1 MKDIE
6 TYCKYA
12 QVVNY
17 DQYRS
22 FMEGWASHMWD
33 WYTGI
38 LIWKTQNPWTSLRG
52 QMYDWSLDVNASLYG
67 TRKGCEPLHAYYNPV
82 TRKAGLLNTTLKDY
96 TDLSI
101 VARIYN
107 LEGKLLWEK
116 ETRASAKANTVQEL
130 LDIPVPEGIK
140 GAYFLR
146 LALNADVPQYLLAD
160 NRAERLHQL
169 ISTSEVK
176 TGNQDRD
183 QEGRIE
189 FRRYSPSER

>member
-1 MKDIE
+1 
-6 TYCKYA
+6 
-12 QVVNY
+12 
-17 DQYRS
+17 
-22 FMEGWASHMWD
+22 
-33 WYTGI
+33 
-38 LIWKTQNPWTSLRG
+38 
-52 QMYDWSLDVNASLYG
+52 MYDWSLDVNASLYG

-116 ETRASAKANTVQEL
+116 ETRASAKAKYGT
-130 LDIPVPEGIK
+130 GII
-140 GAYFLR
+140 GYPRSGRDQRRLFLTAG
-146 LALNADVPQYLLAD
+146 LECGCPQYLLAD

>member
-101 VARIYN
+101 IARIYN

-116 ETRASAKANTVQEL
+116 ETRASSKANTVQEL
-130 LDIPVPEGIK
+130 LDIPVPEGIQ

-146 LALNADVPQYLLAD
+146 LALNADVPNIYWLTTEPKD
-160 NRAERLHQL
+160 
-169 ISTSEVK
+169 K
-176 TGNQDRD
+176 TGYQDRD
-183 QEGRIE
+183 QEGRLE

>member
-1 MKDIE
+1 MSFSTDTLFTRNYLGDNGDGPYGIQEPEWFFSFRSHPFNPEAGSVGSPEVESMREMMTEQDLAGFPRKGFTRNYTWRYHKDLGYGDHLERYGEVKDIE

-67 TRKGCEPLHAYYNPV
+67 TRKGCNLYMPII
-82 TRKAGLLNTTLKDY
+82 TR
-96 TDLSI
+96 
-101 VARIYN
+101 
-107 LEGKLLWEK
+107 
-116 ETRASAKANTVQEL
+116 
-130 LDIPVPEGIK
+130 
-140 GAYFLR
+140 
-146 LALNADVPQYLLAD
+146 
-160 NRAERLHQL
+160 
-169 ISTSEVK
+169 
-176 TGNQDRD
+176 
-183 QEGRIE
+183 
-189 FRRYSPSER
+189 

>member
-1 MKDIE
+1 MRE
-6 TYCKYA
+6 
-12 QVVNY
+12 
-17 DQYRS
+17 
-22 FMEGWASHMWD
+22 
-33 WYTGI
+33 
-38 LIWKTQNPWTSLRG
+38 

-101 VARIYN
+101 IARIYN

-116 ETRASAKANTVQEL
+116 ETRARLQGEYGT
-130 LDIPVPEGIK
+130 GII
-140 GAYFLR
+140 GYPRSGRDPRRLFLTAGFECGR
-146 LALNADVPQYLLAD
+146 SQYLLAD

-176 TGNQDRD
+176 TGYQDRD
-183 QEGRIE
+183 QEGRLE

>member
-1 MKDIE
+1 MTRNYTWRYHKDLGYGDHLERYGEVKDIE

-116 ETRASAKANTVQEL
+116 ETRASAKANTVRGSYW
-130 LDIPVPEGIK
+130 ISPFRK
-140 GAYFLR
+140 GSKA
-146 LALNADVPQYLLAD
+146 
-160 NRAERLHQL
+160 L
-169 ISTSEVK
+169 ISY
-176 TGNQDRD
+176 GW
-183 QEGRIE
+183 
-189 FRRYSPSER
+189 P

>member
-1 MKDIE
+1 
-6 TYCKYA
+6 
-12 QVVNY
+12 
-17 DQYRS
+17 
-22 FMEGWASHMWD
+22 MWD

-52 QMYDWSLDVNASLYG
+52 KCMIGRLDVNASLYG

-101 VARIYN
+101 VAVSII
-107 LEGKLLWEK
+107 W
-116 ETRASAKANTVQEL
+116 KANCFGRKRRERAPRRIRYRNYWISPFRKDQRCL
-130 LDIPVPEGIK
+130 
-140 GAYFLR
+140 FLTAGFECGR
-146 LALNADVPQYLLAD
+146 SQYLLAD

-176 TGNQDRD
+176 TGYQDRY
-183 QEGRIE
+183 QEGRLE
-189 FRRYSPSER
+189 FCGYSPSER